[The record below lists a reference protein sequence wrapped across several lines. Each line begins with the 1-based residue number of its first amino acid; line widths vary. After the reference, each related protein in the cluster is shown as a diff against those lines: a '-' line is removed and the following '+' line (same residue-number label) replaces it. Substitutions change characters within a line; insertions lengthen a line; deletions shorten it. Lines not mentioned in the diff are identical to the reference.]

1 MSKDTATLPPVID
14 DGHEPQKL
22 KGIFSSP
29 APAGAA
35 SAHPAP
41 APEDGAAGKPAA
53 VPPTS
58 PEAGEA
64 GFDPGK
70 IYWFASQCGPD
81 MVALKELDT
90 HFLPT
95 GQQCVVNRETFFT
108 NYSLEPELGYRY
120 VTQRVLRGDWYR
132 KQDLNVEAKIEY
144 QLVLRIDEEN
154 IRANFGLGLA
164 YLALNQL
171 DKGRYVFSKLVD
183 MDESYEEAHKH
194 LFNEFGIA
202 LRKKKL
208 FDEAMRYYGRAAE
221 LSPKDENIYLN
232 MARAMF
238 EKGDVEAAFGYLK
251 KTFELN
257 RDVEEARAFLAF
269 LHKKGFSAADAALRG
284 FFIRVVGGAV

>member
-1 MSKDTATLPPVID
+1 MPKDTATLPPVID
-14 DGHEPQKL
+14 DGVEPQKL

-29 APAGAA
+29 APA
-35 SAHPAP
+35 PP
-41 APEDGAAGKPAA
+41 PDEAAGPR
-53 VPPTS
+53 P
-58 PEAGEA
+58 GEED
-64 GFDPGK
+64 GFDPKK
-70 IYWFASQCGPD
+70 IYWFASQCAPD
-81 MVALKELDT
+81 MIALKELDT

-95 GQQCVVNRETFFT
+95 GQQAVVNRETFFRD
-108 NYSLEPELGYRY
+108 YSLEPDLGYRY

-171 DKGRYVFSKLVD
+171 DKGRYVFSRLVD
-183 MDESYEEAHKH
+183 MDESFEEAHKH

-238 EKGDVEAAFGYLK
+238 EKGDMESAFEYLR
-251 KTFELN
+251 KTFEINLG
-257 RDVEEARAFLAF
+257 VEEARAFLQF
-269 LHKKGFSAADAALRG
+269 LRKKGFEPVDPALRH
-284 FFIRVVGGAV
+284 FFFKLGANPL